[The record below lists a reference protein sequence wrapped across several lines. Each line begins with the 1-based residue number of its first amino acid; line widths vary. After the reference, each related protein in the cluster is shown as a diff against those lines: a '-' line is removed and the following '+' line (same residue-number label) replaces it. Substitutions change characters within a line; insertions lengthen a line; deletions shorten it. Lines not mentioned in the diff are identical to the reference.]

1 MRQIGIL
8 FFAGVSAV
16 LGAGCG
22 EDKPAPV
29 AEVKRADALPAQP
42 APATSAT
49 ITEQSDAALTV
60 SGPLIVEHQ
69 LDITAQRDGT
79 IASLNVDTG
88 ARVKAGTLLAKLDDR
103 QLSSN
108 LEGARAKTRSV
119 AADLKNWEA
128 EAEVLEA
135 DYVRAKR
142 LYDEKLIAEEQLQHA
157 KYKAESDKWDI
168 LRTKETLNNAKE
180 EEHNLELELEKTKI
194 TAPFAGLIAR
204 RYVRQGQT
212 VVKGDRLFWVTAE
225 APLMMRFT
233 LPERFFG
240 RVHRGQQFEVTSAD
254 VPGEKHMARV
264 KEEASVVDPG
274 SATFEVLVELVGNRG
289 ALRPGMTANLHVET
303 PH

>member
-1 MRQIGIL
+1 MRPIRTLI
-8 FFAGVSAV
+8 FACAMVF
-16 LGAGCG
+16 LIAGCG
-22 EDKPAPV
+22 EDKPTPNAGMKAVPDAPPAQTLPAPV
-29 AEVKRADALPAQP
+29 IV
-42 APATSAT
+42 
-49 ITEQSDAALTV
+49 EQSDAALTV

-69 LDITAQRDGT
+69 LDIAAQRDGV
-79 IASLNVDTG
+79 IASLAVDAG

-103 QLSSN
+103 QLTSN

-128 EAEVLEA
+128 EAEVLQA
-135 DYVRAKR
+135 DYVRAQR
-142 LYDEKLIAEEQLQHA
+142 LFDEKLIAEEQLQHA

-168 LRTKETLNNAKE
+168 LRTKETLNTAKE
-180 EEHNLELELEKTKI
+180 EEHNLELELEKTKV
-194 TAPFAGLIAR
+194 TAPFDGLIAR
-204 RYVRQGQT
+204 RYVRQGQA
-212 VVKGDRLFWVTAE
+212 VVKGDRLFWLTAE

-240 RVHRGQQFEVTSAD
+240 RVHRGQEFVLTSAD

-274 SATFEVLVELVGNRG
+274 SGTFEVLVELVGNRG